1 MVIGWLFVLKN
12 LPLKTLIK
20 ENLLF
25 KTMSLFSFR
34 NWNWLCSRSRMDQF
48 QGVTAPEYSIETVP
62 NPVIPA
68 GCHAPSRSFV
78 NLSPPSLVTPIPLS
92 YHHITTRFWRASS
105 LETRTRPRAVVRNP
119 TPDQTRRPQSSSG
132 LNHHPSHTGN
142 NYCI

>member
-1 MVIGWLFVLKN
+1 MLVIWIKKN
-12 LPLKTLIK
+12 YFWKPFGK

-48 QGVTAPEYSIETVP
+48 QGVTAPEYSFETDP
-62 NPVIPA
+62 DPVIPA
-68 GCHAPSRSFV
+68 GCHAPFTFIRQSQ
-78 NLSPPSLVTPIPLS
+78 PPLTRHSDTT
-92 YHHITTRFWRASS
+92 YHHITTRLWRASS
-105 LETRTRPRAVVRNP
+105 LGTRTRPRAVVRKP
-119 TPDQTRRPQSSSG
+119 SSDQTRRPQSSSG